1 MAANR
6 RLVVH
11 SDFWPLETVHIL
23 RILIH
28 QCWSSN
34 ICKHSFK
41 NQVVANLSKNKFWS
55 LIWWNKI
62 LVGDTFP
69 LVSYSWIHNGFWNS
83 WPWRL
88 LSSFVFRVGKSAI
101 SLLQLHIVHFREN
114 TRTIWIIFQIY
125 FHFINCIWCVVE
137 VSYVIRKKENVLL
150 WLRLSFHH
158 IICFRRHLIC
168 LRL

>member
-11 SDFWPLETVHIL
+11 TDFWPLETVHIL

-28 QCWSSN
+28 QCCSSI

-62 LVGDTFP
+62 LEGNTFP

-88 LSSFVFRVGKSAI
+88 LSSFVFCVGKSAMVV
-101 SLLQLHIVHFREN
+101 LQLYMYTLEKTLEQFGLFFKSISISRILFDA
-114 TRTIWIIFQIY
+114 
-125 FHFINCIWCVVE
+125 
-137 VSYVIRKKENVLL
+137 
-150 WLRLSFHH
+150 
-158 IICFRRHLIC
+158 
-168 LRL
+168 